1 MVAAERID
9 CEAEW
14 QAAMEELSD
23 SAFSYY
29 RERIVDN
36 SDILTYFEEATPVQE
51 LEHAR
56 LGSRPS
62 RRSEAR
68 GLTDLRAIPWVF
80 GWMQSRHVLPGWFGV
95 GYALEQFAGKDAES
109 ERLLQAMVK
118 RFAFFSDL
126 IGNVEIGMAKAD
138 LTIARRYAGLVSD
151 ESLRERVFAMMVEEF
166 ERTRR
171 M

>member
-95 GYALEQFAGKDAES
+95 GYALEAFTAAHPTHLN
-109 ERLLQAMVK
+109 LLQKMYSD
-118 RFAFFSDL
+118 FPLFTDL
-126 IGNVEIGMAKAD
+126 ISNVETGMAKAD
-138 LTIARRYAGLVSD
+138 LSIARLYSSLVSD
-151 ESLRERVFAMMVEEF
+151 VSIRRRVFDLV
-166 ERTRR
+166 TN
-171 M
+171 